1 MIEEKQLSDKKKEA
15 ILEATKELIAK
26 YGFLKTTLDD
36 IAAEIGMKKSSL
48 YYYYNNKEAILF
60 DVIKK
65 ETALYY
71 NEMEKEVNKVFGCIN
86 KIMAFEKV
94 NLHFFK
100 KSITLYEL
108 TINKIWEVKNLID
121 NLYKDFISKEVSF
134 LKKIIDEGVQN
145 NELQVCD
152 SGRLANA
159 IVTIL
164 EAVKYKEIYYSGSS
178 ILKDIN
184 FNKVENDFR
193 FIIKLLF
200 NGLNVVQKNQN

>member
-1 MIEEKQLSDKKKEA
+1 MIEEKQLSDKKKES
-15 ILEATKELIAK
+15 IIEATKELIIK

-71 NEMEKEVNKVFGCIN
+71 YEMEKEVNKVSGCIN
-86 KIMAFEKV
+86 KIMVFEKV

-108 TINKIWEVKNLID
+108 TISKIWEIKNLID
-121 NLYKDFISKEVSF
+121 NLYKDFISQEVSF

-152 SGRLANA
+152 SSRLANA

-164 EAVKYKEIYYSGSS
+164 ESVKYKEIYYSSS
-178 ILKDIN
+178 PILKDIN

-200 NGLNVVQKNQN
+200 NGLNVVHKNQN

>member
-48 YYYYNNKEAILF
+48 YYYYSNKEAILF

-71 NEMEKEVNKVFGCIN
+71 NEMEKEVNKVSGCVN

-121 NLYKDFISKEVSF
+121 DLYKDFISKEVSF

-184 FNKVENDFR
+184 FSKVENDFR

-200 NGLNVVQKNQN
+200 NGLNVVHKNHN